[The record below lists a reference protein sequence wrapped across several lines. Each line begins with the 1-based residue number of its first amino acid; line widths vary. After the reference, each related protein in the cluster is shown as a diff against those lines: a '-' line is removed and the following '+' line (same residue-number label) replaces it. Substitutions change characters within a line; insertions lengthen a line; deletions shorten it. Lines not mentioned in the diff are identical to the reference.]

1 MDCRRTRCFAPLD
14 PLPPFGPVWML
25 DLFSSTH
32 HLFQAPP
39 PPPVPLWPRQQ
50 PLVRAPMACGP
61 TNSLGTRHIPL
72 CVGVGVGVCAPNIF
86 HGSTPVGHRAVPESS
101 SPSPSSYGTPQG
113 RGCGRLQPTSV
124 RR

>member
-14 PLPPFGPVWML
+14 PLPPFGCWISFL
-25 DLFSSTH
+25 RRTIFFRH
-32 HLFQAPP
+32 P